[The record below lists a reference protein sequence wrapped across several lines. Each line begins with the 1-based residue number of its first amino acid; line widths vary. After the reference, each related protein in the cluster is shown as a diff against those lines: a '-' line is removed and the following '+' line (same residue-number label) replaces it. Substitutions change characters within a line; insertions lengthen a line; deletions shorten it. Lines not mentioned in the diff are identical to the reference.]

1 MKASVD
7 KNLCISCGLCV
18 DNHPSIFKFDRDG
31 LSTAYNEGEESEIV
45 DAINNCPTAAISI
58 NNSKIDENSIIG
70 DIIEKYPDVIEILA
84 NEGMH
89 CVMCSASSGESI
101 KDACLIHGLDVGEV
115 INKINEKIDETR

>member
-7 KNLCISCGLCV
+7 KNLCIGCGICV
-18 DNHPSIFKFDRDG
+18 DNHPFIFKFDPHG
-31 LSTAYNEGEESEIV
+31 LSTAYNEGEDDEIV

-58 NNSKIDENSIIG
+58 NNKEIDENSIIG
-70 DIIEKYPDVIEILA
+70 DVIEKYPNVIEILT

-101 KDACLIHGLDVGEV
+101 KDACLIHGLDVNEV
-115 INKINEKIDETR
+115 IKKINEKIDETK